1 MPHLGVLSTVYK
13 EAAWSIFDKDC
24 LVRLGTCIAPVGIA
38 DLGEPVLKVEMT
50 MPGGESLVEELNFGE
65 VKLVPLA
72 ERQEAKAIIT
82 PAKQFDMGDGPG
94 RAVEKTITGGVVGVL
109 LDARGR
115 PLYLPEDDGTRKELL
130 LKWFGA
136 LGLYPEDKLKELL

>member
-1 MPHLGVLSTVYK
+1 
-13 EAAWSIFDKDC
+13 
-24 LVRLGTCIAPVGIA
+24 
-38 DLGEPVLKVEMT
+38 MT

-65 VKLVPLA
+65 FKLVPLA

-109 LDARGR
+109 LDARGH